1 MLPDE
6 RRPRQRAVDVRGKS
20 SVRSRLRTAR
30 SVHGGALRLHTRDV
44 PRESRHARW
53 ILATLARLRLDSKRG
68 MRAHFVALEK
78 DVERELA
85 LANRLV
91 DVEVCAVSEVWSGS
105 KLVIPMKDRSGK
117 R

>member
-1 MLPDE
+1 
-6 RRPRQRAVDVRGKS
+6 
-20 SVRSRLRTAR
+20 
-30 SVHGGALRLHTRDV
+30 
-44 PRESRHARW
+44 
-53 ILATLARLRLDSKRG
+53 

-105 KLVIPMKDRSGK
+105 KLVIPMEDRSGK

>member
-1 MLPDE
+1 MPAGYS
-6 RRPRQRAVDVRGKS
+6 QRSLVDG
-20 SVRSRLRTAR
+20 
-30 SVHGGALRLHTRDV
+30 
-44 PRESRHARW
+44 
-53 ILATLARLRLDSKRG
+53 LDSKRG

-78 DVERELA
+78 
-85 LANRLV
+85 